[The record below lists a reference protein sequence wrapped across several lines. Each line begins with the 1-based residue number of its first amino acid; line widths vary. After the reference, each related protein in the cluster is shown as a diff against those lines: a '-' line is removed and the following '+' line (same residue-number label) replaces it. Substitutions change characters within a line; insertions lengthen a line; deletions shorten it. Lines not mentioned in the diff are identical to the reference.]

1 MQDLAASLGVTIR
14 DGDGVTGVER
24 TEHHVT
30 VSTACGAR

>member
-1 MQDLAASLGVTIR
+1 VQDLAASLGVAIR

-30 VSTACGAR
+30 VSTASGAR